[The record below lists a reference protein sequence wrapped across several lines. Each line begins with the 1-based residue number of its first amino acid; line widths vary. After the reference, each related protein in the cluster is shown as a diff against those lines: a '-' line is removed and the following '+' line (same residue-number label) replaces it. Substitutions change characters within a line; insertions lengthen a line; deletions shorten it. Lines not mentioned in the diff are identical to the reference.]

1 MRRVIGRSAL
11 SICAAVLGALSS
23 PMSAGCPT
31 PDAGPGAG
39 DAVAAVP
46 IDGRS
51 LGGYVLPT
59 LPVETDLRLEA
70 VQAWSWTVDDT
81 TRLYLK
87 GDVQVIAGAYN
98 FAAEEVVVWIDR
110 IPSAD
115 GLINQFAFYFPMTDE
130 PTRRAGLAAGG
141 RNLLVTGAARGNI
154 QLDVV
159 ERRDSPPP
167 RNATVT
173 KGEAR
178 LARYLQRLESNPP
191 ALALR
196 PTLEATTIAPEP
208 PLEVGGSVR
217 QAVDDAIS
225 SGGTATASADPIFTP
240 DGVLSF
246 FGENIEIDEAGDAVT
261 VMGGVAVE
269 YRSLQRERE
278 LQLTAERAVIFL
290 KPGTIQSLRE
300 RSGLIDAGQVIGIY
314 LEGGVVATDFEYTMR
329 GNRVYYDLPL
339 NRAVVLDAV
348 LRTHLRNGQPVVARA
363 REIQQISADEWRA
376 THASVSLSQFFEPHL
391 SMGVE
396 RLRVERQA
404 DGGSL
409 VEAEDVTLR
418 AQGAPIMWWPRMAGS
433 PEKIPLKSLQMGF
446 ANSTG
451 VAVKSEWDILD
462 LLGLDSPPGTELS
475 LLQEA
480 YTSNGIGF
488 GARLT
493 STGDGTG
500 HLEGLGFSDF
510 GNPEL
515 TSSGRTIT
523 SSESARGYLL
533 GDWTNRLSPDL
544 LFQADLSWIS
554 DNTFINTFRWDDFA
568 ERREYTSSARLS
580 IESGHTMLTLLGKY
594 NLNDFV
600 SNSAM
605 LAARPY
611 SVDKAPELSYGRYGD
626 SLFGDSITWSSE
638 YSATMMRLKATSGTP
653 DQLGISPLAFS
664 PLMTGT
670 DSVNTEYYAAGY
682 DSDFHGRLYTRQ
694 ELASPIS
701 FRGGAITPFV
711 TGTATGYITNFQ
723 DYSTQ
728 AESLRCLLSGGVR
741 ASAEFSQE
749 LADFTST
756 MFDLHRLRHLV
767 QPYGTLWYGWD
778 SGTPLGQPVYDQEV
792 EAISGAAAAQIGI
805 TQKLQTMRG
814 GPGAWRS
821 VDFATLDLSAAFDSN
836 GNSFQANNSSL
847 PASLRYAQ
855 SPAPQFYSWRPEYS
869 QWGDHLAARLLLE
882 ASDAMS
888 IYGSGTY
895 LLQSDRENS
904 INSFGLDGLARG
916 TIGTSVRQSPDVTT
930 FLEYRYVNTFDPT
943 GTYPADEFLQAGF
956 TYQVSKTYLI
966 TVAPQWDLIASD
978 FRAISGSL
986 TREFPDFDLRFSGSY
1001 DSIVDEAFFGLS
1013 IRLHGVGDEA
1023 QALSDSSATF
1033 GAFGPGGS

>member
-1 MRRVIGRSAL
+1 M
-11 SICAAVLGALSS
+11 
-23 PMSAGCPT
+23 
-31 PDAGPGAG
+31 
-39 DAVAAVP
+39 VAATP

-51 LGGYVLPT
+51 LGGFVLPT
-59 LPVETDLRLEA
+59 LPLQTDLRLEA

-81 TRLYLK
+81 TRLFLK

-98 FAAEEVVVWIDR
+98 FAAESVVVWIDR

-115 GLINQFAFYFPMTDE
+115 GLINQFAFYFPQTDE

-159 ERRDSPPP
+159 DRHDSPPP
-167 RNATVT
+167 RDATVT
-173 KGEAR
+173 KGEVR
-178 LARYLQRLESNPP
+178 LAQYLQRLESNPP
-191 ALALR
+191 ALALH
-196 PTLEATTIAPEP
+196 PTLEATPVVPDP

-217 QAVDDAIS
+217 QAVEDAVS
-225 SGGTATASADPIFTP
+225 LSRPSGSAGADPIFAP

-246 FGENIEIDEAGDAVT
+246 FGENIDIDEAGDLVT

-290 KPGTIQSLRE
+290 KPGTIQSLRQG
-300 RSGLIDAGQVIGIY
+300 SGLIDAGKVSGIY
-314 LEGGVVATDFEYTMR
+314 LEGGVVATDFEYTLR

-348 LRTHLRNGQPVVARA
+348 LRTQLRNGQPVVARA
-363 REIQQISADEWRA
+363 REFQQISADEWRA

-396 RLRVERQA
+396 RLRIEKQA
-404 DGGSL
+404 DGGSW
-409 VEAEDVTLR
+409 VDAEDVTLR
-418 AQGAPIMWWPRMAGS
+418 AQGTPIMWWPRIAGS

-446 ANSTG
+446 GNSTG
-451 VAVKSEWDILD
+451 VEVSSEWDILD
-462 LLGLDSPPGTELS
+462 LLGLDSPPGTEVT

-480 YTSNGIGF
+480 YSNNGIGF
-488 GARLT
+488 GGRVTTTA
-493 STGDGTG
+493 DGNG
-500 HLEGLGFSDF
+500 RLEGLGFSDF

-515 TSSGRTIT
+515 TSSGQTIT
-523 SSESARGYLL
+523 PTESARGYLL

-568 ERREYTSSARLS
+568 KRREYTSSARLS
-580 IESGHTMLTLLGKY
+580 IESENTMLSLLGKY

-605 LAARPY
+605 LASRPY
-611 SVDKAPELSYGRYGD
+611 SVDKVPELSYGRYGD
-626 SLFGDSITWSSE
+626 SLFGDSISWSSE
-638 YSATMMRLKATSGTP
+638 YSATMMRLKPTSGTP
-653 DQLGISPLAFS
+653 DALGISPLAFS
-664 PLMTGT
+664 SQMAST
-670 DSVNTEYYAAGY
+670 DSVSAEYYAAGY
-682 DSDFHGRLYTRQ
+682 DEDYHGRLYTRQ
-694 ELASPIS
+694 EFASPIS

-711 TGTATGYITNFQ
+711 SGTATGYINNFQ
-723 DYSTQ
+723 NYSTE

-741 ASAEFSQE
+741 ASAEFSHE
-749 LADFTST
+749 LSDFTST

-821 VDFATLDLSAAFDSN
+821 VDFATLDVSAAFDSN
-836 GNSFQANNSSL
+836 GNSFQANNSTL
-847 PASLRYAQ
+847 PASLQYAQ

-888 IYGSGTY
+888 IYGQGTY
-895 LLQSDRENS
+895 VLQSGRENS
-904 INSFGLDGLARG
+904 LNSFGLDGLSRG
-916 TIGTSVRQSPDVTT
+916 TIGTSIRQSPDVTT

-943 GTYPADEFLQAGF
+943 GLYPADEFLQAGF
-956 TYQVSKTYLI
+956 TYQVSKTYLL
-966 TVAPQWDLIASD
+966 TLAPQWDLIASD

-986 TREFPDFDLRFSGSY
+986 TREFPDFDLRFTGSY

-1013 IRLHGVGDEA
+1013 IRLHGVGGQE
-1023 QALSDSSATF
+1023 QTLSQLTDTF
-1033 GAFGPGGS
+1033 GAFGPDGS